1 MSLKPVLKHR
11 YSENQPI
18 ALPTIYIVV
27 SILITSSHPLSL
39 VKSLDSNV
47 CVEVFLTMNMR

>member
-1 MSLKPVLKHR
+1 MSLKPVLNHR

-18 ALPTIYIVV
+18 ALPTLCIVV

-39 VKSLDSNV
+39 VKFLDSNV
-47 CVEVFLTMNMR
+47 CVQVFLTMNMR